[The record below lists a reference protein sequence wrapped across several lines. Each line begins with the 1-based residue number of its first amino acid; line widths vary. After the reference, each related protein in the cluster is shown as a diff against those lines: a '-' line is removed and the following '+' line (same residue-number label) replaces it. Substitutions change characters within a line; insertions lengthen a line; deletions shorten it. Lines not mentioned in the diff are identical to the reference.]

1 MGLALTI
8 SINKN
13 IIKKFVKNATYSSD
27 INSKAKFKV
36 MNGTAVYDNKPLVQL
51 DYDEMTCSL
60 YSGVVGFAK
69 QMQTMIKTEALNNG
83 FSIVEE

>member
-13 IIKKFVKNATYSSD
+13 IIKRFVKDATYASD
-27 INSKAKFKV
+27 VNSKAKFKV
-36 MNGTAVYDNKPLVQL
+36 MNGTAVYDNAPLVQL
-51 DYDEMTCSL
+51 DYDDRTCSL

-69 QMQTMIKTEALNNG
+69 QMQTMIKTEAVNNG
-83 FSIVEE
+83 FNIIEV

>member
-13 IIKKFVKNATYSSD
+13 IIKRFVKDATYSSD
-27 INSKAKFKV
+27 VNSKAKFKV
-36 MNGTAVYDNKPLVQL
+36 MNGTAVYDNSPLCQL
-51 DYDEMTCSL
+51 DYEDRTCSL
-60 YSGVVGFAK
+60 FTGAIGFAK

-83 FSIVEE
+83 FSILEV